1 MVSRFLRLGFPL
13 IAFLVIASCRQA
25 PIYNVQTAS
34 FVNPAANVAL
44 EERGHQIKRAGAAL
58 GWQMIDE
65 SPGIIRATLSLRS
78 HRAVAEIR
86 YDQTQFSIR
95 YVDSV
100 NLNYDGSNIHPNY
113 NGWIQ
118 RLEQTIV
125 AQSSV

>member
-1 MVSRFLRLGFPL
+1 MLPRFLRLGLPVL
-13 IAFLVIASCRQA
+13 ALLVIASCRQA

-34 FVNPAANVAL
+34 FANPAANVAL
-44 EERGHQIKRAGAAL
+44 DERGRQIKRAGAAL
-58 GWQMIDE
+58 GWQMVDE
-65 SPGIIRATLSLRS
+65 SPGVIRATISLRT

-86 YDQTQFSIR
+86 YDQAQFSIR

-118 RLEQTIV
+118 RLEQTIL
-125 AQSSV
+125 AQSGV